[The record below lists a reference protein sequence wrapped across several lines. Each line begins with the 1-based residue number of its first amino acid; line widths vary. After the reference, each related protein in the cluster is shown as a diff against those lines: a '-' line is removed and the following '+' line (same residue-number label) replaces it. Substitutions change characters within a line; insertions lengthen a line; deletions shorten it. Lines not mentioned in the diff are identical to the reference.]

1 MKSWWLSNSFQL
13 WLALSLSG
21 CLSASV
27 IVPVSAQV
35 KSDTQPLLVQSS
47 TPQITPATE
56 IVPITGVK
64 ANPTDKGVEII
75 LETTAGTQL
84 QVTNRSVGNNFIV
97 DVSGGQLRLPSGDTY
112 TFRSEKPLAEITE
125 ITVNNLDA
133 NTVRVTVVGEKTLPT
148 VELYDDDAGL
158 VFGITSAAT
167 ATQPPQ
173 TPQAQEKPALPTPQQ
188 EPAAQQDE
196 PIELVVTGEQDGY
209 RAQDA
214 STATKTDTPLRDI
227 PASVQ
232 VIPRQIIEDRAV
244 TQVNQALQNVSGV
257 NASVYQGVTEQ
268 INIRGFDTGSYF
280 KNGSVNPFQYDLV
293 TTDNLERIEVLKG
306 PAGVLFGQGS
316 PGGIVNLVTKKPLN
330 EPYYNLSFSAGSFGL
345 YRPSLDI
352 SGPLNAD
359 KTLLYRFIGSY
370 EQTLSFRD
378 GVNRESY
385 FFTPTVQ
392 WNISPATK
400 LTVEFEFIDADT
412 SVDQGIP
419 SIGRG
424 IAAIPI
430 SRYFSE
436 TDGINE
442 PFGKNSV
449 RKYNL
454 TTTLDHQLS
463 QNWSVR
469 NTFFAKWFNLGRL
482 YPIFA
487 GLNETTGELT
497 RRTYAAEGLYRSY
510 FNNLDILGNFKTGSI
525 QHKLL
530 TGFEYGKEINTD
542 LKFAVGAGGS
552 YPSINIFNPI
562 RSPDRYSLDTLT
574 ITNNRDEN
582 YTTYGFYLQD
592 QIAFA
597 DNLKL
602 LLGGRFDNYQRNQF
616 NRLNSTPTEANFTA
630 FNPRVGIVYQPLQ
643 PVSLYASFTK
653 GFEPSSA
660 VLISGDIPPPQ
671 RSTQYEVGTKL
682 DFGKFGGTLA
692 FYDITKTNIPTAD
705 LNNTAYSVLT
715 GEVKSR
721 GIELDVSGEI
731 LPGLNVIAAYAYD
744 DAFVSSDNST
754 PVGNRFA
761 NAPRH
766 TASLWTTYQ
775 LQRGDLKGLGF
786 GLGVYYVGDRAGDL
800 ANTYLIPS
808 YLRFDSSIFYR
819 RDNWRAQLNFRNLFD
834 TEYYLGSPN
843 SDRLGVIPGA
853 PFSVVGT
860 ISVQF

>member
-13 WLALSLSG
+13 WLALISG
-21 CLSASV
+21 CLSALV

-35 KSDTQPLLVQSS
+35 KSNTQPLLMQSS
-47 TPQITPATE
+47 IPQITPTSE

-64 ANPTDKGVEII
+64 ANSTDKGVEII
-75 LETTAGTQL
+75 LEITAGTRL
-84 QVTNRSVGNNFIV
+84 QVTNRSAGNNFIV

-112 TFRSEKPLAEITE
+112 TFRSQKPLAGITE
-125 ITVNNLDA
+125 ITVDNLDA
-133 NTVRVTVVGEKTLPT
+133 NTVRVIVVGEKTLPT

-173 TPQAQEKPALPTPQQ
+173 TPQAEEKPVLSAPQQ
-188 EPAAQQDE
+188 EPAAQQNE

-227 PASVQ
+227 PASIQ

-257 NASVYQGVTEQ
+257 NASTYQGVSEQ
-268 INIRGFDTGSYF
+268 INIRGFDSGSFF
-280 KNGSVNPFQYDLV
+280 KNGSANPFQYDLV

-400 LTVEFEFIDADT
+400 LTLEFEFIDADT
-412 SVDQGIP
+412 SVDLGIP

-454 TTTLDHQLS
+454 TITLDHQFN

-469 NTFFAKWFNLGRL
+469 NTFFAKWFNLSRL
-482 YPIFA
+482 YPLYT

-497 RRTYAAEGLYRSY
+497 RRTYAGEGLYRSY

-525 QHKLL
+525 EHKLL
-530 TGFEYGKEINTD
+530 AGFEYGKEINTD
-542 LKFAVGAGGS
+542 LKFGVGESGS

-562 RSPDRYSLDTLT
+562 RSSDRYSLDTLT

-592 QIAFA
+592 QIAFTN
-597 DNLKL
+597 NLKL
-602 LLGGRFDNYQRNQF
+602 LLGGRFDSFERNQF

-653 GFEPSSA
+653 GFEPSFA
-660 VLISGDIPPPQ
+660 TLESGDIPPPQ

-705 LNNTAYSVLT
+705 LNNSAFDILT

-721 GIELDVSGEI
+721 GIELDISGEI
-731 LPGLNVIAAYAYD
+731 LPGLNVIAAYAYN
-744 DAFVSSDNST
+744 DAFVSSDNLT
-754 PVGNRFA
+754 PVGNRFD

-775 LQRGDLKGLGF
+775 LQRGNLKGLGF

-800 ANTYLIPS
+800 ANTYVIPS

>member
-1 MKSWWLSNSFQL
+1 MKSWWLFNSSQL
-13 WLALSLSG
+13 WLALISG
-21 CLSASV
+21 CLSALV

-35 KSDTQPLLVQSS
+35 KLDSQHLLVQSS
-47 TPQITPATE
+47 IPQITPASA

-64 ANPTDKGVEII
+64 ANPTDKGLEII
-75 LETTAGTQL
+75 LETTVGTQL
-84 QVTNRSVGNNFIV
+84 QVTNRSAGNNFIV

-112 TFRSEKPLAEITE
+112 IFRSEKPLAGITE
-125 ITVNNLDA
+125 ITVNNFDA
-133 NTVRVTVVGEKTLPT
+133 NTVRVTVVGEKALPT
-148 VELYDDDAGL
+148 VELFDDNAGL

-167 ATQPPQ
+167 ATQSPQ
-173 TPQAQEKPALPTPQQ
+173 TPQAEQKPALPTPQQ

-227 PASVQ
+227 PASIQ

-280 KNGSVNPFQYDLV
+280 KNGSANPFQYDLV
-293 TTDNLERIEVLKG
+293 TTDNLDRIEVLKG

-330 EPYYNLSFSAGSFGL
+330 EPYYNVSFSAGSFGL

-370 EQTLSFRD
+370 EQSLSFRD

-385 FFTPTVQ
+385 FLTPTVQ

-400 LTVEFEFIDADT
+400 LTAEFEFIDADT

-419 SIGRG
+419 SIGRKV
-424 IAAIPI
+424 AAIPT
-430 SRYFSE
+430 SHYFSE
-436 TDGINE
+436 TDGISE

-497 RRTYAAEGLYRSY
+497 RRTYAGEGLYRSY

-525 QHKLL
+525 EHKLL
-530 TGFEYGKEINTD
+530 AGFEYGKEINTD

-582 YTTYGFYLQD
+582 NTTYGFYLQD
-592 QIAFA
+592 QIAFT

-602 LLGGRFDNYQRNQF
+602 LLGGRFDSFERNQF
-616 NRLNSTPTEANFTA
+616 NRLNSTPTEANFSA
-630 FNPRVGIVYQPLQ
+630 FSPRVGIVYQPLQ

-653 GFEPSSA
+653 GFEPSYA
-660 VLISGDIPPPQ
+660 TLASGDIPPPQ
-671 RSTQYEVGTKL
+671 KSTQYEVGTKL
-682 DFGKFGGTLA
+682 DFGKFSGTLA
-692 FYDITKTNIPTAD
+692 FYDITETNIPTAD
-705 LNNTAYSVLT
+705 PNNSAFDILT

-731 LPGLNVIAAYAYD
+731 LPGLNIIAAYGYN

-800 ANTYLIPS
+800 ANSYVIPS

-819 RDNWRAQLNFRNLFD
+819 RDNWRVQLNFRNLFD

>member
-21 CLSASV
+21 CLSVLV

-35 KSDTQPLLVQSS
+35 KSDTQPLLAQSS
-47 TPQITPATE
+47 TPQITPASE

-75 LETTAGTQL
+75 LETTVGTKL
-84 QVTNRSVGNNFIV
+84 QVTNRSAGNNFIV

-112 TFRSEKPLAEITE
+112 TFRSEKPLAGITE

-133 NTVRVTVVGEKTLPT
+133 TTVRVTVVGVAALPT
-148 VELYDDDAGL
+148 VELFDDDAGL
-158 VFGITSAAT
+158 VFGINSAAI

-173 TPQAQEKPALPTPQQ
+173 TPQAEQKPALSTPQQ
-188 EPAAQQDE
+188 EPAAQQDQ

-227 PASVQ
+227 PASIQ

-257 NASVYQGVTEQ
+257 NASVYQGVTDQ
-268 INIRGFDTGSYF
+268 INIRGFDSGSYF
-280 KNGSVNPFQYDLV
+280 KNGSANPFQYDLV

-400 LTVEFEFIDADT
+400 LTLELEFIDADT
-412 SVDQGIP
+412 SADPGIP

-454 TTTLDHQLS
+454 TTTLDHQFN

-469 NTFFAKWFNLGRL
+469 NTFFAKWFDVGRL
-482 YPIFA
+482 YPLYT

-497 RRTYAAEGLYRSY
+497 RRTYAGEGLYRSY

-525 QHKLL
+525 GHKLL
-530 TGFEYGKEINTD
+530 AGFEYGKEINTD
-542 LKFAVGAGGS
+542 LKFGVGESGS

-562 RSPDRYSLDTLT
+562 RSPDRYSLFTLP
-574 ITNNRDEN
+574 ITTNRDEN
-582 YTTYGFYLQD
+582 NTTYGFYLQD

-602 LLGGRFDNYQRNQF
+602 LLGGRFDSFQQNRF
-616 NRLNSTPTEANFTA
+616 NRLNSTPSEANYSA
-630 FNPRVGIVYQPLQ
+630 FSPRVGIVYQPLQ

-653 GFEPSSA
+653 GFEPSFA
-660 VLISGDIPPPQ
+660 TLESGNAPPQ

-705 LNNTAYSVLT
+705 LNNPPFDILT

-721 GIELDVSGEI
+721 GIELDISGEI
-731 LPGLNVIAAYAYD
+731 LPGLNMIAAYGYN

-754 PVGNRFA
+754 PVGNRFD

-800 ANTYLIPS
+800 ANSYDIPS